1 MKLGLNMEESL
12 GMDGFLRARG
22 LGRSCSIGALG
33 IDIGELLRWSVWIW
47 MMIWK
52 ETLRCRVDLTD
63 RKWISAHDSRGCEDS
78 LVEVEG
84 FWRVVLGARTGE

>member
-1 MKLGLNMEESL
+1 
-12 GMDGFLRARG
+12 
-22 LGRSCSIGALG
+22 
-33 IDIGELLRWSVWIW
+33 